1 MSHPWQRWNQIGS
14 AQDRPRSDRSRITT
28 QVKIGMPVCFIYV
41 IQRSLLQSLLLEK
54 VRPDSASKASPMHN
68 SAKETLCWTSFDERT
83 ETCTCSLVSYIEGLD
98 IEKPMPN
105 FVQRRITFSSANVWW
120 TNPGT
125 GVEMSVSLLPTY
137 NKLTVGSNFQQRI
150 TKQMIVQENLTAQR
164 HKDDILPPHN
174 YAQCYW

>member
-1 MSHPWQRWNQIGS
+1 
-14 AQDRPRSDRSRITT
+14 
-28 QVKIGMPVCFIYV
+28 MPVCFIYV

-98 IEKPMPN
+98 IEK
-105 FVQRRITFSSANVWW
+105 RCRILFSSESRFLLQMCDGR
-120 TNPGT
+120 TR
-125 GVEMSVSLLPTY
+125 EQVSKWVFRSCLRTI
-137 NKLTVGSNFQQRI
+137 NWQWAAISNNRI